1 VGGEEFGLN
10 LLVRSK
16 NSSGNKMNKRM
27 REEKQIK
34 IRRKLKKEGEKR
46 KLCGSR
52 LANQSSRKESLGKSN
67 GFASKPTESHSFP
80 RLLILTLH
88 LSLSLSYDAHLYF
101 MPIYI
106 YIHITSKLGKTQDWQ
121 TIFTGAAFWFFPL
134 QTLSHHS
141 L

>member
-16 NSSGNKMNKRM
+16 NSSRNKMNKRM

-80 RLLILTLH
+80 RLLILALH

-106 YIHITSKLGKTQDWQ
+106 YIYT
-121 TIFTGAAFWFFPL
+121 
-134 QTLSHHS
+134 
-141 L
+141 